1 MKILKCGDK
10 LLDLRKP
17 KVMGILNV
25 TPDSFYDGSK
35 YDSVDKA
42 ISQVKIMVA
51 EKVDVLD
58 IGAASSRPG
67 ASQLSAEEEWQ
78 RLQPVL
84 EEIVLQFPEILIS
97 VDTFWAYVAEKAVNK
112 GVSIINDI
120 SAFSMDPKLLDFV
133 AESHVPYVLM
143 HMQGRPDD
151 MQKSPQYENV
161 VSEVMSFLLDKLELL
176 ASRGINDIVIDP
188 GFGFGKTIDHN
199 FDLFRKL
206 GVMRLLDKPLLV
218 GVSRKSMIY
227 KFLGIGPEESLSAT
241 SALHLRALSAGAKI
255 LRVHDIKEAKQV
267 IKLHEILNQ

>member
-84 EEIVLQFPEILIS
+84 EEIVLQFPEILTDHTNLNVLYKIARRITIPGKNGHT
-97 VDTFWAYVAEKAVNK
+97 VAVNVRIDQFNRFII
-112 GVSIINDI
+112 GVNTHH
-120 SAFSMDPKLLDFV
+120 A
-133 AESHVPYVLM
+133 
-143 HMQGRPDD
+143 
-151 MQKSPQYENV
+151 
-161 VSEVMSFLLDKLELL
+161 
-176 ASRGINDIVIDP
+176 
-188 GFGFGKTIDHN
+188 
-199 FDLFRKL
+199 
-206 GVMRLLDKPLLV
+206 
-218 GVSRKSMIY
+218 
-227 KFLGIGPEESLSAT
+227 
-241 SALHLRALSAGAKI
+241 
-255 LRVHDIKEAKQV
+255 
-267 IKLHEILNQ
+267 